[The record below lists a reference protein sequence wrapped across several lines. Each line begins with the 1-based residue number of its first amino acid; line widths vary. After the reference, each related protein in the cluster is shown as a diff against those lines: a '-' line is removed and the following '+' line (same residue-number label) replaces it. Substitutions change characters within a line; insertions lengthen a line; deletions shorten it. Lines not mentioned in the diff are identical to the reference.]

1 MDPQASSHTKSD
13 NNTITT
19 WCCQC
24 WLSTTT
30 SGGGGGCDG
39 GCSSSTSQSS
49 PGPQPM
55 ATAKALLKQDDGD
68 KGKTN
73 CLESASESDT
83 SDEMKSFY
91 QGCKSKWIKAFQN
104 NTLINRW
111 RLPMPFHTFR
121 AEVARLLKRLYIE
134 GHHDDCHIY
143 PLIVMWD
150 DLNDDVEEIVGDA
163 QINYQDWIALLG
175 GVTAELFSR
184 VVFNTKSFNYLINVI
199 FCVLGPNIIASGD
212 YECEPK
218 CKNARTY

>member
-30 SGGGGGCDG
+30 SGGGGCDG

-49 PGPQPM
+49 PGPHPM

-83 SDEMKSFY
+83 SDEMNSFY

-111 RLPMPFHTFR
+111 RLP
-121 AEVARLLKRLYIE
+121 
-134 GHHDDCHIY
+134 CHFTH
-143 PLIVMWD
+143 L
-150 DLNDDVEEIVGDA
+150 E
-163 QINYQDWIALLG
+163 
-175 GVTAELFSR
+175 R
-184 VVFNTKSFNYLINVI
+184 K
-199 FCVLGPNIIASGD
+199 
-212 YECEPK
+212 
-218 CKNARTY
+218 